1 MTNTDEKIQ
10 VVYSD
15 ADTLSSYLNR
25 GKFEFFM
32 KVFEQ
37 LDIEV
42 VIPQKVKDEL
52 CRGRYKD
59 IRKAAIDQMVR
70 TNRVVIY
77 DFHDGEPEA
86 VTYYELSKNMGQG
99 EAAALALAKNSKR
112 KCVVASNNFSDVIK
126 YANENNIELW
136 PTTKIMTKAI
146 DMGIMSME
154 QANTL
159 WKNMKKDGLKLPPYD
174 EFEDFYN
181 SNTQ

>member
-32 KVFEQ
+32 QVFEQ

-52 CRGRYKD
+52 CRGRYAE
-59 IRKAAIDQMVR
+59 IRKSALNQMER
-70 TNRVVIY
+70 TNRVIIH
-77 DFHDGEPEA
+77 DFQAGDPEA
-86 VTYYELSKNMGQG
+86 DTYYELSQNMGQG
-99 EAAALALAKNSKR
+99 EAAALAMAKNSKT
-112 KCVVASNNFSDVIK
+112 KCVVASNNFSDVIE
-126 YANENNIELW
+126 YAKENDIELW
-136 PTTKIMTKAI
+136 PTTTIMTHAI

-154 QANTL
+154 QANIL
-159 WKNMKKDGLKLPPYD
+159 WKNMKRDGLKLPSYD
-174 EFEDFYN
+174 KFEDYYN
-181 SNTQ
+181 EKRL